1 MANLN
6 VSYDD
11 MSNAA
16 RGLRAG
22 KENLNSELER
32 LRQQIDNLV
41 SSGFVTDRAS
51 VAFQSDYEQ
60 YNQGAKSTVDAL
72 EDIAT
77 RLDQTAQALAE
88 TDAALAG
95 QG

>member
-16 RGLRAG
+16 RELRSG
-22 KENLNSELER
+22 KENLNTELER

-41 SSGFVTDRAS
+41 TSGFVTDRAS